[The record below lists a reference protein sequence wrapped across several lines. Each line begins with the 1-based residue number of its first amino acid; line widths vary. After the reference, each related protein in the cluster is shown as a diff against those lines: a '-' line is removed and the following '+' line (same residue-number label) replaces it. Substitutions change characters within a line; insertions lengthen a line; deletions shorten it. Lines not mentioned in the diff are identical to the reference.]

1 MVDTRDLKS
10 AVSKSSRADE
20 KAHIQ
25 GIFFKNGC
33 ALHFALPDFQLYIS
47 AGVVEQVDTLHLKC
61 NGNSRAGSSPAI
73 GTTFWKLSEFL
84 LP

>member
-25 GIFFKNGC
+25 GIFNLENPSKM
-33 ALHFALPDFQLYIS
+33 AVPSILPSQIS
-47 AGVVEQVDTLHLKC
+47 
-61 NGNSRAGSSPAI
+61 NFI
-73 GTTFWKLSEFL
+73 FL
-84 LP
+84 PVWWNR